1 MADRV
6 FNVLFLCTGN
16 TARSVLAEGIL
27 RKDGAG
33 RFAAFSAGS
42 RPKGTVNPFA
52 LKVLKDFGYPADGFR
67 SKSWDEFAGPDAPRM
82 DFVFTVCDGAAGEA
96 CPVWPGQPVT
106 AHWGIEDPA
115 AVEGADIDKERAF
128 VQAFRFM
135 KNRISAF
142 LALPVASL
150 DEASL
155 TAKLRRIGTLEGA
168 SAAPERRSA

>member
-1 MADRV
+1 M
-6 FNVLFLCTGN
+6 
-16 TARSVLAEGIL
+16 
-27 RKDGAG
+27 
-33 RFAAFSAGS
+33 
-42 RPKGTVNPFA
+42 
-52 LKVLKDFGYPADGFR
+52 
-67 SKSWDEFAGPDAPRM
+67 
-82 DFVFTVCDGAAGEA
+82 
-96 CPVWPGQPVT
+96 T